1 MTITVNQQTI
11 ELFEGAQVRHALL
24 RYFVLNNL
32 DKSEIDRVEIL
43 DKYGH
48 VLDLDA
54 PLSNAQALCFDEL
67 LLAKKEEPA
76 QDTEEDDDNPDN
88 A

>member
-32 DKSEIDRVEIL
+32 DKSEIDLVEIL
-43 DKYGH
+43 DEYGN

-67 LLAKKEEPA
+67 RLAKKEEPA